1 VRDLL
6 QFPPMTQTV
15 GFHKIACNGP
25 GDLAQAQQLM
35 SDGVLRP
42 FDIVAVIGKTEGNGC
57 VNDFTREF
65 ATQAWCALL
74 APLLGCA
81 PNDVHRRVAF
91 VMSGGTE
98 GVLSPHFTVITR
110 RTGEVP
116 GPGAK
121 RLAVGIAFTRDLL
134 PEEIG
139 RMAQVHE
146 TAKAVARA
154 LLDAGIDE
162 PGDVHFVQVKCPLLT
177 AAKISAA
184 AERGA
189 EPVTRDTYESMGAS
203 RGASAL
209 GVALALGEVDASAL
223 SDEAICRDGALF
235 SAVASASAGIELDH
249 NVVVVMG
256 MSSQAAGPWVID
268 HGVMRDAVDAASARD
283 CLRRLGL
290 DPDRDAAAAAA
301 RVFNV
306 FAKSEAAP
314 DGRVRGA
321 RHTMLNDS
329 DIHSTRH
336 ARAAV
341 GAVLASVVGQTA
353 IYVSGGAEHQGPPG
367 GGPFAIV
374 VRAAD

>member
-1 VRDLL
+1 MTHTVDL
-6 QFPPMTQTV
+6 
-15 GFHKIACNGP
+15 HKITCSGP
-25 GDLAQAQQLM
+25 ADLSQAQLLIAQGALNP
-35 SDGVLRP
+35 L
-42 FDIVAVIGKTEGNGC
+42 DIVAVIGKTEGNGC

-74 APLLGCA
+74 AAPLGCA
-81 PNDVHRRVAF
+81 PHEVHGRVAF

-110 RTGEVP
+110 RAGGAP
-116 GPGAK
+116 SPGAK
-121 RLAVGIAFTRDLL
+121 RLAVGIAFTRDFL

-146 TAKAVARA
+146 TAQAVALA
-154 LLDAGIDE
+154 MADAGIDD
-162 PGDVHFVQVKCPLLT
+162 PADVHFVQVKCPLLT
-177 AAKISAA
+177 AAKIVAA
-184 AERGA
+184 ATRGA
-189 EPVTRDTYESMGAS
+189 VPVTRDTYESMGAS

-209 GVALALGEVDASAL
+209 GVALALGEVDAGAL
-223 SDEAICRDGALF
+223 SDAAICRDGSMF
-235 SAVASASAGIELDH
+235 SSVASASAGIELDH
-249 NVVVVMG
+249 NVVVILG
-256 MSSQAAGPWVID
+256 MSSRAAGPWVID
-268 HGVMRDAVDAASARD
+268 HGVMQDAVDAASARD
-283 CLRRLGL
+283 CLRRLGF
-290 DPDRDAAAAAA
+290 DPDRDAAAIAA
-301 RVFNV
+301 RVLNV

-314 DGRVRGA
+314 GGAVRGA

-341 GAVLASVVGQTA
+341 GAVLASVLGQTA

-374 VRAAD
+374 ARAP

>member
-1 VRDLL
+1 
-6 QFPPMTQTV
+6 MTHTV
-15 GFHKIACNGP
+15 GFHKISCSGP
-25 GDLAQAQQLM
+25 ADLSEVQRLITQGGLCPQ
-35 SDGVLRP
+35 
-42 FDIVAVIGKTEGNGC
+42 DIVAVLGKTEGNGC
-57 VNDFTREF
+57 VNDYTREF

-74 APLLGCA
+74 APTLGCEV
-81 PNDVHRRVAF
+81 PEVHRRVAF

-110 RTGEVP
+110 RAGGVP
-116 GPGAK
+116 EPAVK
-121 RLAVGIAFTRDLL
+121 RLAVGIAFTRDFL

-146 TAKAVARA
+146 TAQAVSAA
-154 LLDAGIDE
+154 MADAGISD
-162 PGDVHFVQVKCPLLT
+162 PADVHFVQVKCPLLT
-177 AAKISAA
+177 AAKIAEALARQAA
-184 AERGA
+184 
-189 EPVTRDTYESMGAS
+189 PVTRDTYESMGAS

-209 GVALALGEVDASAL
+209 GVALALGEVDAAQL
-223 SDEAICRDGALF
+223 SDAVIGRDGALF
-235 SAVASASAGIELDH
+235 STVASASAGIELAH
-249 NVVVVMG
+249 NVVVVLG
-256 MSSQAAGPWVID
+256 MSLQAAGPWVID
-268 HGVMRDAVDAASARD
+268 HGVMHDAVDAASARA
-283 CLRRLGL
+283 CLRRLGV
-290 DPDRDAAAAAA
+290 DPDHDAATIAA
-301 RVFNV
+301 RVFNL

-314 DGRVRGA
+314 DGSVRGA

-374 VRAAD
+374 ARAG